1 MTQLDIE
8 RPVAAASDSEASRL
22 AEAFRIFNRA
32 SEELAGAYSG
42 LQAQVATLSA
52 ELAAANGA
60 LNRELREKA
69 ALTERLAMLLDALP
83 AGVLVLDPEG
93 LVAQCNPAA
102 ETLLGKPVQGASW
115 EELVAKRLMPT
126 EVAREWQVNDRRVAL
141 EVTHLDSAGGRI
153 VLVNDVTEAHRRKT
167 EAARKERL
175 AAMGEMA
182 ASLAHQLRTP
192 LAAALLYTANLEQP
206 HMPERL
212 RVECATKAV
221 GRLKHLERLI
231 QDVLLFV
238 RGEVLGRESIPVAGL
253 MSDLAQVAEPLAA
266 GRGVHFSA
274 DDQTGGALLMGE
286 RKTLTG
292 ALVNLLENALQVVEE
307 GGSVA
312 LWAKRAGNML
322 EFHVRDDGRGI
333 DPTLAQRLFE
343 PFFTT
348 RSDGTGLGLAIAL
361 GVARAHG
368 GGIEAHP
375 APGKGSEFV
384 LRVPLKEPVGAP

>member
-1 MTQLDIE
+1 MTQLE
-8 RPVAAASDSEASRL
+8 LVRPMETASGSEASRL

-32 SEELAGAYSG
+32 SEELSGAYSS
-42 LQAQVATLSA
+42 LQEQVATLSA

-69 ALTERLAMLLDALP
+69 ALTERLALLLDALP
-83 AGVLVLDPEG
+83 AGVLVLDPLG
-93 LVAQCNPAA
+93 RVDQCNPAA

-115 EELVAKRLMPT
+115 ENLVASRLTAT
-126 EVAREWQVNDRRVAL
+126 EVAREWQANDKRVAL

-153 VLVNDVTEAHRRKT
+153 VLVNDVTEAHQRKT

-206 HMPERL
+206 QMPERL

-238 RGEVLGRESIPVAGL
+238 RGEVLGREAIPVAGL
-253 MSDLAQVAEPLAA
+253 MNDLVQVAEPLAA
-266 GRGVHFSA
+266 RRGVHFSA
-274 DDQTGGALLMGE
+274 EDQTDGAILMGE
-286 RKTLTG
+286 KKTLTG
-292 ALVNLLENALQVVEE
+292 ALVNLLENALQAVE
-307 GGSVA
+307 GGGRVA
-312 LWAKRAGNML
+312 LLAKRSGDML
-322 EFHVRDDGRGI
+322 EFHVHDDGRGI
-333 DPTLAQRLFE
+333 DPALARRLFE

-348 RSDGTGLGLAIAL
+348 RSEGTGLGLAIAL

-368 GGIEAHP
+368 GGIEARP
-375 APGKGSEFV
+375 AAGKGSEFV
-384 LRVPLKEPVGAP
+384 LSVPLKEPGAAP